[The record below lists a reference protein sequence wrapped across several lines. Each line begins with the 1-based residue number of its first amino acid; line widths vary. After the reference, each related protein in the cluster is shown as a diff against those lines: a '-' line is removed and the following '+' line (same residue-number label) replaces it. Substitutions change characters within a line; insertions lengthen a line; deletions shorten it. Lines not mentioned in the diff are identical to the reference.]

1 MRIPHLIRDTFHL
14 FLEVITIRA
23 QHTTGK
29 TPLMKRAL
37 TSCLSLLLFFVF
49 GFTSSLSA
57 KVVWLVGANAAIDSA
72 AVAPQLSAM
81 LGDEPVDVLPFDYL
95 CSLPTVYTD
104 NAFYSANQLLIT
116 LAPGE
121 DEGLAFLGLLS
132 IQANRPIHLPKAT
145 IVAVQKPIYKMSGLC
160 DNSKLQR
167 TARLAIGANL
177 NFIAL
182 PKVWQQ
188 VYTDDTFYNG
198 KVPKGAVTE
207 AYVAAAGLAMALRED
222 EEAITSLSGVHPEVA
237 DELKASIRKGL
248 FLTDEVLYA
257 ANHLPNNAFDLRVGD
272 AFDAILFDGAFE
284 RKVGAWLEAIALA
297 DNRKLTLHYTTD
309 TDINTGWPTLFRT
322 TQTLGQMSNATV
334 YTRPAFTDA
343 SEEISHLNTI
353 LKADA
358 QKPGWLP
365 FQLAVAEWV
374 RRYPD
379 IPVYNGAEPT
389 EATAAMFAAMLY
401 LKWTGAPVVP
411 ANCDQVV
418 NTAISIGLDTMLRKQ
433 RLYRD
438 VNAVFCR
445 PLGNN
450 RFAFSLWRKPAD
462 KVTLRLDTDTAGK
475 RVSSRKLTFSEE
487 DYWTPKTISVEGP
500 CTFFWKISAKHFP
513 GQNTGARVIR

>member
-1 MRIPHLIRDTFHL
+1 
-14 FLEVITIRA
+14 
-23 QHTTGK
+23 
-29 TPLMKRAL
+29 MKRAL
-37 TSCLSLLLFFVF
+37 TSCLSLLLLFVF
-49 GFTSSLSA
+49 GFVSSLSA
-57 KVVWLVGANAAIDSA
+57 KVVWLVGANAAIDAA

-81 LGDEPVDVLPFDYL
+81 LNDEPVEVLPFDYL
-95 CSLPTVYTD
+95 CSFPTLNTD
-104 NAFYSANQLLIT
+104 ATLYSASQLLVT

-121 DEGLAFLGLLS
+121 EEGLAFLGLLAL
-132 IQANRPIHLPKAT
+132 QANRPIHLPKT
-145 IVAVQKPIYKMSGLC
+145 TLVAVQKPIYKMSGLC

-167 TARLAIGANL
+167 TARLAIGANI

-207 AYVAAAGLAMALRED
+207 AYVAAAGLAIALRDSDYELPD
-222 EEAITSLSGVHPEVA
+222 LGGIHPEVA
-237 DELKASIRKGL
+237 ESLKYSIGKGL
-248 FLTDEVLYA
+248 FLTEDVLYA
-257 ANHLPNNAFDLRVGD
+257 AKHLPNHAFDLRVGD

-322 TQTLGQMSNATV
+322 TQTLGQMPNATV
-334 YTRPAFTDA
+334 YTRPAFADDTGR
-343 SEEISHLNTI
+343 EELSHLTTI

-358 QKPGWLP
+358 QKPGWIPL
-365 FQLAVAEWV
+365 QLAVAEWI

-389 EATAAMFAAMLY
+389 EATAAMFAATLY

-418 NTAISIGLDTMLRKQ
+418 TTAIGIGLDTMLRKQ

-462 KVTLRLDTDTAGK
+462 TVTLRLDTDTPGK
-475 RVSSRKLTFSEE
+475 RVSSRKVTFSEE
-487 DYWTPKTISVEGP
+487 DYWTPKTVSVEGP

-513 GQNTGARVIR
+513 GQNTGARAIR